1 MDGEKM
7 EKLNLVGIV
16 GTNAEKINKPHAVKI
31 YVKALCNPSR
41 ADFNWG

>member
-16 GTNAEKINKPHAVKI
+16 GTNAEKSTNRTLLKFMADCNK
-31 YVKALCNPSR
+31 
-41 ADFNWG
+41 